1 MKSLYFL
8 VISIVFIGFTLSSSA
23 QKKKDYT
30 SFVNPFIGTGGHGH
44 TYPGAVVPF
53 GMVQL
58 SPDTR
63 LTGWDGCSGYYYTD
77 TVIYGFSHTHLSGTG
92 IADYCDVLFMPT
104 TGEPKFKNTDYRSGF
119 QKKNEVA
126 SPGYYKTRLD
136 KYNIDVELTAST
148 RVGVHRYTFPSTR
161 EANIIID
168 MQHRDEV
175 LDSWLEVVNDHE
187 IKGFRRS
194 KSWAQ
199 NQWVYFYA
207 KFSRPFKT
215 YGIANNDLVDEGK
228 KRLQGKNIKM
238 YIRFD
243 NPGEVIS
250 KVGISSVSA
259 EGALKNMDAEVPD
272 FDFKKV
278 QKEAKA
284 LWINELAKIE
294 VEGGGPSS
302 AAQQEP
308 NTRNNN
314 TGYNS
319 RTGYNRNSPA
329 NKKEPVID
337 YAKIKMT
344 TFYTALY
351 HAMLAPNVYSDVD
364 GGYRGLDQK
373 VHKADGFNYYTV
385 FSLWDTYRA
394 EDPLLNLIDRKRTLD
409 FIKSF
414 LAMYEQ
420 GGLLPI
426 WPLASNET
434 YCMVGNHSIPVIVD
448 AYAKG
453 IRDFNVEEAFTAMK
467 SAVNRNQYG
476 LDSYRKNGV
485 VLSDDE
491 PESVSKTLE
500 YAFDDWCIAQM
511 AKMLN
516 KPDDYKEYIQRAQY
530 WKNNY
535 NNQNGFMQ
543 ARANGGWFG
552 PFEPTEINNNYTE
565 GNAWQYSFLAPQDIE
580 GLAARMGGKAAFEAK
595 LDELFT
601 TESKL
606 SGRDQ
611 ADVTGLIGQYA
622 HGNEPSHHM
631 AYLYNFTDA
640 PDKTQ
645 LYVNRIL
652 HDEYSDK
659 PDGLSGNED
668 CGQMSAWYVMSS
680 LGIYNIA
687 PGQQQFQLGVPQFE
701 KAVINLENG
710 KKFTILNPGIG
721 VSRAN
726 IYLQGLNLNKKAY
739 NKLYIDYADIASG
752 GEFEV
757 YTGRLPNKLF
767 VQDLEKPTSK
777 ITDNLIIPNPYIIA
791 PSKTFKKPMN
801 IEIKCADAGA
811 KIYYT
816 LDGTAPTA
824 SSTLYSSPIRI
835 SEKVTIK
842 AIAVE
847 DGKTSFVD
855 EATFSKIREDIKL
868 TIVNK
873 YLKSYADQGD
883 EALIN
888 GIRGKVDWRLG
899 NWQGYKGNDLVAI
912 IDFGSVKPIKQIS
925 LSTLQDTRSWIVFPQ
940 YVQYYLSDDGVNYQL
955 ANTVNTKVNILDLKT
970 QIQEFTA
977 ALNLQARYVK
987 IVAKQYGAL
996 PEWHESK
1003 GEQSYIFADEII
1015 IE

>member
-1 MKSLYFL
+1 MNLLSR
-8 VISIVFIGFTLSSSA
+8 IVFSTIFIGFTLSSTA

-77 TVIYGFSHTHLSGTG
+77 TVVYGFSHTHLSGTG
-92 IADYCDVLFMPT
+92 IPDYCDVLFMPT
-104 TGEPKFKNTDYRSGF
+104 TGEPKFKNTEYLSGF

-126 SPGYYKTRLD
+126 SPGYYKTKLD
-136 KYNIDVELTAST
+136 KYNIDVELTATT
-148 RVGVHRYTFPSTR
+148 RVGVHRYTFPSTQ

-207 KFSRPFKT
+207 KFSKPFKT
-215 YGIANNDLVDEGK
+215 YGIASNDQVEQGK

-259 EGALKNMDAEVPD
+259 ESALKNLDAEVPD

-278 QKEAKA
+278 QKDAKT

-294 VEGGGPSS
+294 VEGGGPSA

-308 NTRNNN
+308 NTQNTN

-319 RTGYNRNSPA
+319 RTGYNRTQPA
-329 NKKEPVID
+329 KKKEPAID
-337 YAKIKMT
+337 YAKAKLT

-351 HAMLAPNVYSDVD
+351 HTMLAPNIYNDVD

-373 VHKADGFNYYTV
+373 IHKAEGFNYYTV

-409 FIKSF
+409 FVKSF

-453 IRDFNVEEAFTAMK
+453 IRDFDAEEAFTAMK
-467 SAVNRNQYG
+467 AAVNRNQFG

-500 YAFDDWCIAQM
+500 YAYDDWCIARM

-516 KPDDYKEYIQRAQY
+516 KPDDYKEFIQRAQY

-543 ARANGGWFG
+543 ARANGGWSI

-606 SGRDQ
+606 SGREQ

-668 CGQMSAWYVMSS
+668 CGQMSAWYVISS

-739 NKLYIDYADIASG
+739 NKLYLDYADIANG

-791 PSKTFKKPMN
+791 PSKTFKKPMD

-816 LDGTAPTA
+816 VDGTTPTA
-824 SSTLYSSPIRI
+824 SSTLYSQPIRV
-835 SEKVTIK
+835 SEKATFK

-855 EATFSKIREDIKL
+855 EAMFSKIREDIKL
-868 TIVNK
+868 TLINK

-883 EALIN
+883 ESLIN
-888 GIRGKVDWRLG
+888 GIRGKVNWRLG
-899 NWQGYKGNDLVAI
+899 NWQGFKGNDLVAI
-912 IDFGSVKPIKQIS
+912 IDFGSVKPVKQVS

-940 YVQYYLSDDGVNYQL
+940 YVQYYISDDGINYQL
-955 ANTVNTKVNILDLKT
+955 AKTVNTKVNILDLKT
-970 QIQEFTA
+970 QIQEFPA
-977 ALNLQARYVK
+977 LLNLEARYVK

-996 PEWHESK
+996 PDWHESK
-1003 GEQSYIFADEII
+1003 GEQSYIFADEIV